1 MIIKLNSIENAIL
14 DISITLIAHE
24 NFVFFPFIL
33 LFKNLPIFKSKMIVF
48 NLYMTSYKK
57 GQNKFCPQGN
67 NL

>member
-57 GQNKFCPQGN
+57 GTK
-67 NL
+67 